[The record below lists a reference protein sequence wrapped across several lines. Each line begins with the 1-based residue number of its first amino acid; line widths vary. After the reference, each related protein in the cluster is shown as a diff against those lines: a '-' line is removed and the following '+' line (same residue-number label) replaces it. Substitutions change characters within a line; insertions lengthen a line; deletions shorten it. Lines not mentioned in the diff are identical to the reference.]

1 MEGGTMRGDGIVPT
15 PLALSEQC
23 LNGSQLS
30 FGSTLVDDELCLEVG
45 TGKLLLGTGAHLVTL
60 LLALIH
66 ILAQHLCILTVTGL
80 AGAVNLGQRRLYLMV
95 RELHAALLLIGHVA
109 VSTRHAALGM
119 YALLR
124 HLPTGMLGL
133 QNLGLRQRMDVV
145 VETNFVVICL
155 SSLASQPLVV
165 REHQVVGFAGI
176 LLVVRLD
183 EVVLH
188 MALGTHQRAHLLLRG
203 IFHVQA
209 PTGKSLVEGRT
220 GRTQVHRARIVAVAT
235 TDGVHLFGTQLAPLL
250 GIEVSGV
257 HDRFRSAELTHHSWH
272 VRTLTRP
279 ARRRLHVS
287 GNGVGRNLNAGIA
300 CAQNLAHIL

>member
-1 MEGGTMRGDGIVPT
+1 
-15 PLALSEQC
+15 
-23 LNGSQLS
+23 
-30 FGSTLVDDELCLEVG
+30 
-45 TGKLLLGTGAHLVTL
+45 
-60 LLALIH
+60 
-66 ILAQHLCILTVTGL
+66 
-80 AGAVNLGQRRLYLMV
+80 
-95 RELHAALLLIGHVA
+95 
-109 VSTRHAALGM
+109 M

-155 SSLASQPLVV
+155 SSLASQPLVL

-209 PTGKSLVEGRT
+209 PTGKSFVEGRT

-235 TDGVHLFGTQLAPLL
+235 TDGVHLFGPQLAPLFCV
-250 GIEVSGV
+250 EVSGI
-257 HDRFRSAELTHHSWH
+257 HDRSRGAELTHHSWH